1 VQFKKGIVCSDYYFN
16 LCNGRCAGCPIYA
29 GGGRRFTPAEVED
42 EYDIIMKQFIAFFKG
57 DTKWVE
63 KEILRQIE
71 MAISRQHFEWAANL
85 RDIYRHI
92 EQLVEKQHVELPKD
106 ISGYVLEIRQI

>member
-1 VQFKKGIVCSDYYFN
+1 
-16 LCNGRCAGCPIYA
+16 
-29 GGGRRFTPAEVED
+29 
-42 EYDIIMKQFIAFFKG
+42 
-57 DTKWVE
+57 VE
-63 KEILRQIE
+63 KEILHQIE